1 MLTGPRTCSE
11 AFFSALPVRRRPPG
25 GRAPV
30 QRSEPHEPPDR
41 NTNIARGEVME
52 RKTSVVT
59 PERFASGMTFEQY
72 VAYVGT
78 PENLKRE
85 GSGRPRSDM
94 TANLRTGYAAVRLSD
109 AQVAAIKWLAARPNG
124 PAKVLVISE
133 EWSSD
138 CRRDVPM
145 LARLAEAG
153 GLELRIFRR
162 DGQRFSSSHQPR
174 LAEAPDRNADIMAE
188 FLNAKNG
195 QAWQSIPVVAFYT
208 KTLEY
213 LYHYVEYPAIYHKDR
228 VVGHLR
234 APRPGET
241 PEKTQTRGARLFF
254 ELLDSPFFHV
264 WQCAAVDEMLSML
277 HERLV
282 VGALA

>member
-1 MLTGPRTCSE
+1 
-11 AFFSALPVRRRPPG
+11 
-25 GRAPV
+25 
-30 QRSEPHEPPDR
+30 
-41 NTNIARGEVME
+41 ME
-52 RKTSVVT
+52 ERQSVVT
-59 PERFASGMTFEQY
+59 PERFAGGMSFDQY

-85 GSGRPRSDM
+85 GSQGAARRDWSGY
-94 TANLRTGYAAVRLSD
+94 LRKAYESARLTD
-109 AQVAAIKWLAARPNG
+109 AQAAAIRWLAAQPNG
-124 PAKVLVISE
+124 PAKVLMIAE

-138 CRRDVPM
+138 CRRDLPI
-145 LARLAEAG
+145 LARLVEAG

-162 DGQRFSSSHQPR
+162 DGQRFSRSQTPSF
-174 LAEAPDRNADIMAE
+174 AEAPDSNAELMAE
-188 FLNAKNG
+188 FLNVKNG
-195 QAWQSIPVVAFYT
+195 QSWQSIPVVVFYT

-213 LYHYVEYPAIYHKDR
+213 LCHYVEYPAIYHKDR

-241 PEKTQTRGARLFF
+241 QEETRKRGERLFF

-282 VGALA
+282 VGSLA